1 MLIESPLTMKTNPQ
15 HHLRYAALFIVATL
29 LSGCATNDK
38 PPCRRVDAKEFMRP
52 HTFKGIATDRF
63 IGVTKTRRR
72 SHSDDD
78 RKAFKEIWELGLIA
92 GWAVLWIPAK
102 ELPDDYLANA
112 YNEPN
117 RPSHRVMR

>member
-1 MLIESPLTMKTNPQ
+1 MKTNLQ

-63 IGVTKTRRR
+63 IGVTRIHHRPQ
-72 SHSDDD
+72 SNDD
-78 RKAFKEIWELGLIA
+78 RKAFKEIWQMGLFH

-102 ELPDDYLANA
+102 ELPGDYLANA

-117 RPSHRVMR
+117 RPPSRRRIR

>member
-1 MLIESPLTMKTNPQ
+1 
-15 HHLRYAALFIVATL
+15 
-29 LSGCATNDK
+29 
-38 PPCRRVDAKEFMRP
+38 MRP
-52 HTFKGIATDRF
+52 HTFKGIATNRF
-63 IGVTKTRRR
+63 IGVTKNRHR
-72 SHSDDD
+72 SRSDDD

-102 ELPDDYLANA
+102 ELPDDYLTNA

>member
-1 MLIESPLTMKTNPQ
+1 METNLQ

-52 HTFKGIATDRF
+52 HTFKGFATDRF
-63 IGVTKTRRR
+63 IGITRNRYR
-72 SHSDDD
+72 HQGNDNC
-78 RKAFKEIWELGLIA
+78 RAFKEVWELGLFH

-112 YNEPN
+112 YNKPN